1 MYIILF
7 TLFCLIIGLVFI
19 FNRKK
24 QYPKQFKKVPKVI
37 LKHTTNLERD
47 GFSKKKIPHNI
58 DCIVIGS
65 GIGGLTTAG
74 LLSRV
79 GKKVLVLEQHYIAG
93 GSTHSFEDGGFEFDT
108 GIHYVGNISSRE
120 RILKLI
126 TNKDVKW
133 LALGYDNNKIYD
145 KLAIGNDIYNF
156 QQGRKTMI
164 NYLSELFPE
173 EAKNIEKYITFVKKV
188 AKMELFFLLKIVK
201 PVWLARIISYYC
213 CNEFNTLANKSVK
226 KVLDEYFTNDRF
238 YPKRQLIENVS
249 LPSHTLSVR
258 PEHKIKF
265 PDTGV
270 HVT

>member
-7 TLFCLIIGLVFI
+7 TLLCLIFGLVFL
-19 FNRKK
+19 FSWKK

-37 LKHTTNLERD
+37 VKHTTDVERD

-93 GSTHSFEDGGFEFDT
+93 GSTHCFEDGGFEFDT

-145 KLAIGNDIYNF
+145 KLAIGDDIYNF
-156 QQGRKTMI
+156 QQGRK
-164 NYLSELFPE
+164 
-173 EAKNIEKYITFVKKV
+173 
-188 AKMELFFLLKIVK
+188 
-201 PVWLARIISYYC
+201 
-213 CNEFNTLANKSVK
+213 
-226 KVLDEYFTNDRF
+226 
-238 YPKRQLIENVS
+238 Q
-249 LPSHTLSVR
+249 
-258 PEHKIKF
+258 
-265 PDTGV
+265 
-270 HVT
+270 